1 MFLISI
7 VIIIAIALLSSFLY
21 RMTGDELQDRSKLR
35 KVSYDP
41 SDVSSGLASVHNTL
55 RVLLTEH
62 RLNRPPPSNDPRP
75 AVLSLD
81 LSSIATDKE
90 MDDIMAPVLEELKLH
105 DILTGTDNVPTY
117 NNDIE
122 DDAPNLVAFQESND
136 PELKNLVGG
145 GVRIYVANADDE
157 AFAKENL
164 RLNIK
169 SFHCNW
175 LMTWPNLYVVLIALL
190 MAGGVGFQYF
200 LARDF
205 AATGGPAG
213 WQYLKPLLLQIPV
226 FERILLAL
234 EDCGVIIYTG
244 FIGANYSGNHPAHQD
259 NLTGDATHRMI
270 WTLGYG
276 HKMMWF
282 TDLKTNN
289 RFGIRMDQLSL

>member
-175 LMTWPNLYVVLIALL
+175 LMTWPSCFDCSTDGRWSGLPILFSKRLCCHWRPCW
-190 MAGGVGFQYF
+190 MAVSQT
-200 LARDF
+200 
-205 AATGGPAG
+205 AA
-213 WQYLKPLLLQIPV
+213 
-226 FERILLAL
+226 
-234 EDCGVIIYTG
+234 
-244 FIGANYSGNHPAHQD
+244 S
-259 NLTGDATHRMI
+259 
-270 WTLGYG
+270 
-276 HKMMWF
+276 
-282 TDLKTNN
+282 TDTCL
-289 RFGIRMDQLSL
+289 